1 MLKSI
6 THYSIIFFLF
16 LLSACS
22 TTKNQPQR
30 PMETY
35 LEPADLPPSVST
47 VNIPIRLNAAEIE
60 RLLNNKLSGDIY
72 SDTNVD
78 DDGLMMKATRT
89 QNINI
94 KLEGFQMNYRVP
106 VKIWVFK
113 KLLDNVLTGKRG
125 IEAEGELA
133 LNFRTVLDI
142 KSDWSVESRT
152 ELMSYDWIR
161 NMAVKTGIGS
171 VDVKYI
177 ADIIIKR
184 SRTTITEAID
194 QQLKTQF
201 QIRKNLEDAWTTM
214 QQPVSIPSS
223 YGTWWVKLTPQS
235 VEMTP
240 FTTIGDILQANI
252 SVQSLAEVA
261 AGATQPVFRANT
273 FLPPFK
279 LGNRQTDD
287 FEVSLSTDIPIK
299 EAEALAKSFAVG
311 QVFEP
316 AGKRIEVRDIQL
328 FGQNDK
334 IVVNTSFTGSYT
346 GSLYLIG
353 RPVFDPV
360 KNTIYLADLDYDL
373 QTKDFL
379 LKSAN
384 WLFDKTILNKM
395 KQACVFPLDENVKS
409 FKDMMNAQIQNY
421 KFNNNVSLK
430 GSVEDIKVNDIK
442 VLKDKIK
449 IYVSSKGKLNVDV
462 EGLDKF

>member
-1 MLKSI
+1 MTKVLTKFLYL
-6 THYSIIFFLF
+6 TIILF
-16 LLSACS
+16 ACACT

-35 LEPADLPPSVST
+35 QDPADLPPSVSN

-72 SDTNVD
+72 TDNNVD

-94 KLEGFQMNYRVP
+94 RLDGFQMYYRVP

-133 LNFRTVLDI
+133 LNFRTAIEV
-142 KSDWSVESRT
+142 KSDWSVEPRT
-152 ELMSYDWIR
+152 ELVGYDWIR
-161 NMAVKTGIGS
+161 NMAVKTGIGNL
-171 VDVKYI
+171 DVKYI
-177 ADIIIKR
+177 ADLIIKR
-184 SRTTITEAID
+184 SRTTISTAID
-194 QQLKTQF
+194 QQLKSQF
-201 QIRKNLEDAWTTM
+201 LIRKNLEDAWTMM
-214 QQPVSIPSS
+214 QRPVPVTSS

-240 FTTIGDILQANI
+240 FSTNGDVLQANI
-252 SVQSLAEVA
+252 NIQSLAEVV
-261 AGATQPVFRANT
+261 AGTMQPTFRPDT
-273 FLPPFK
+273 YLPPFK
-279 LGNRQTDD
+279 IGYGANND
-287 FEVSLSTDIPIK
+287 FSVNLSTDIPIK
-299 EAEALAKSFAVG
+299 EAEALAKSYAVG
-311 QVFEP
+311 QVFQP

-334 IVVNTSFTGSYT
+334 IVVNASFSGSYT

-360 KNTIYLADLDYDL
+360 KNTIYLEDLDYDL

-379 LKSAN
+379 INSAK
-384 WLFDKTILNKM
+384 WLFDKTILKKM
-395 KQACVFPLDENVKS
+395 KEACVFPLDENVKF
-409 FKDMMNAQIQNY
+409 FKEMMNSQIQNY

-430 GSVEDIKVNDIK
+430 GFVNDIK
-442 VLKDKIK
+442 VTDIKILRDKIK
-449 IYVSSKGKLNVDV
+449 IYVSSTGNLNVDV

>member
-1 MLKSI
+1 MTKVLTKFLYL
-6 THYSIIFFLF
+6 TIILF
-16 LLSACS
+16 GCACS

-35 LEPADLPPSVST
+35 QDPADLPPSVSN

-72 SDTNVD
+72 TDNNVD

-94 KLEGFQMNYRVP
+94 RLDGFQMYYRVP

-133 LNFRTVLDI
+133 LNFRTAIEV
-142 KSDWSVESRT
+142 KPDWSVEPRT
-152 ELMSYDWIR
+152 ELVGYDWIR
-161 NMAVKTGIGS
+161 NMAVKTGIGNL
-171 VDVKYI
+171 DVKYI
-177 ADIIIKR
+177 ADLIIKR
-184 SRTTITEAID
+184 SRTTISTAID
-194 QQLKTQF
+194 QQLKSQF
-201 QIRKNLEDAWTTM
+201 LIRKNLEDAWTMM
-214 QQPVSIPSS
+214 QRPVPVTSS

-240 FTTIGDILQANI
+240 FSTSGDVLQANI
-252 SVQSLAEVA
+252 NIQSLAEVV
-261 AGATQPVFRANT
+261 AGTVQPIFRPDT
-273 FLPPFK
+273 YLPPFK
-279 LGNRQTDD
+279 IGYGANND
-287 FEVSLSTDIPIK
+287 FAVNLSTDIPIK
-299 EAEALAKSFAVG
+299 EAEALAKSYAVG
-311 QVFEP
+311 QVFQP

-334 IVVNTSFTGSYT
+334 IVVNTSFSGSYT
-346 GSLYLIG
+346 GSLYLVG
-353 RPVFDPV
+353 RPVFDPI
-360 KNTIYLADLDYDL
+360 KNTIYLEDLDYDL

-379 LKSAN
+379 INSAK
-384 WLFDKTILNKM
+384 WLFDKTILKKM
-395 KQACVFPLDENVKS
+395 KEACVFPLDENVKF
-409 FKDMMNAQIQNY
+409 FKEMMNSQIQNY

-430 GSVEDIKVNDIK
+430 GFVNDIK
-442 VLKDKIK
+442 VTDIKILRDKIK
-449 IYVSSKGKLNVDV
+449 IYVSSTGNLNVDV

>member
-1 MLKSI
+1 MIKISTL
-6 THYSIIFFLF
+6 FLF
-16 LLSACS
+16 LCSLFFLSACS

-94 KLEGFQMNYRVP
+94 KLDGFQMNYRVP

-133 LNFRTVLDI
+133 LNFRTVLEI
-142 KSDWSVESRT
+142 KPDWSVDSRT
-152 ELMSYDWIR
+152 ELMNYDWIR

-201 QIRKNLEDAWTTM
+201 QFRKNLDDAWTMM

-240 FTTIGDILQANI
+240 FSTTGDVLQANI
-252 SVQSLAEVA
+252 SVQSLAEVV
-261 AGATQPVFRANT
+261 AGTQQPTFRPNT

-279 LGNRQTDD
+279 VGNHQADD
-287 FEVSLSTDIPIK
+287 FQVSLSTDIPIK

-311 QVFEP
+311 QVFQP
-316 AGKRIEVRDIQL
+316 GGKRIEVRDIQL

-334 IVVNTSFTGSYT
+334 IVVNASFTGSYT

-353 RPVFDPV
+353 RPVFDAV
-360 KNTIYLADLDYDL
+360 KNTIYLEDLDYDL

-384 WLFDKTILNKM
+384 WLFDRTILNKM
-395 KQACVFPLDENVKS
+395 KQACVFPLDENVKF
-409 FKDMMNAQIQNY
+409 FKEMMNSQIQNY
-421 KFNNNVSLK
+421 KLNNNVSLK
-430 GSVEDIKVNDIK
+430 GSVEDIKVVDIK
-442 VLKDKIK
+442 ILKDKIK
-449 IYVSSKGKLNVDV
+449 IYVSSKGRLNVDV